1 MSMSKDD
8 LEEII
13 NSWYYYITQ
22 DEQHHSSKDK
32 AADAINY
39 LLIVLICRQ

>member
-1 MSMSKDD
+1 MSKDD

-13 NSWYYYITQ
+13 NSWYYDITIE
-22 DEQHHSSKDK
+22 DSHNGPKDI

-39 LLIVLICRQ
+39 LLIELFCR